1 MQSTSL
7 LPALIV
13 LIMLAAGHWG
23 MFTKAG
29 EPGWKALIPIYSDIT
44 LFKLVW
50 DVRAFAIY
58 IGSGI
63 GFIVAYLLSGQI
75 AVDASGQMVLVEASN
90 GFLAIVAYVLSL
102 VYLIY
107 SVMLAIR
114 TSYAYGK
121 GAVFGF
127 GLLVLPNIFS
137 LILGFGS
144 ATYRGRRQ

>member
-50 DVRAFAIY
+50 DVRAFVIY
-58 IGSGI
+58 VASGI

-75 AVDASGQMVLVEASN
+75 AVDASGQMVLAEASN

-137 LILGFGS
+137 LILGFGK
-144 ATYRGRRQ
+144 AKYRPRQQ